1 MPGLAAFLFL
11 GLHLRQLRRLHAE
24 LEEILHFNP
33 LRTVHRPAAI
43 HSAEF
48 GHLALDLLLGRHLS
62 LQEVLLQQR
71 QRQSRRGQDLG
82 WALDLR
88 RLRRLRRRRG
98 LGHRGWHRA
107 PRQGPQ
113 HAAQPRADLC
123 HGGRHRSEKDL
134 MPTFVGT
141 RLRAA
146 LAVGEHINAQ
156 HTLHQIGASV
166 VIRRGLFDAQYLFRL
181 RLFLFCFFLLVA
193 VYEYVALLSFAPN
206 PCGFLPLVRLTA
218 GSRSGQP
225 HGMRA
230 QPVEKRLNREQLG
243 PPRSPQKN

>member
-24 LEEILHFNP
+24 LEEILHFSP

-98 LGHRGWHRA
+98 RGHRGWHRA

-123 HGGRHRSEKDL
+123 HGGRHREKGL
-134 MPTFVGT
+134 SS

-156 HTLHQIGASV
+156 HMLH
-166 VIRRGLFDAQYLFRL
+166 
-181 RLFLFCFFLLVA
+181 
-193 VYEYVALLSFAPN
+193 
-206 PCGFLPLVRLTA
+206 
-218 GSRSGQP
+218 
-225 HGMRA
+225 
-230 QPVEKRLNREQLG
+230 
-243 PPRSPQKN
+243 

>member
-1 MPGLAAFLFL
+1 MRCLALRRSSSSASIFASSAVFMRSLKRFSTSTRCGPFIGRPPFIRRNSATLPWTSSLAA
-11 GLHLRQLRRLHAE
+11 
-24 LEEILHFNP
+24 I
-33 LRTVHRPAAI
+33 
-43 HSAEF
+43 SA
-48 GHLALDLLLGRHLS
+48 
-62 LQEVLLQQR
+62 
-71 QRQSRRGQDLG
+71 SRKFCCSSVSARVGQDLG

-98 LGHRGWHRA
+98 RGHRGWHRA

-156 HTLHQIGASV
+156 HTLHQIGNCIPSIPLTFPGNFASPTTPRPKRTAPTNCAHFSFQSFSV
-166 VIRRGLFDAQYLFRL
+166 YSGFAFWCNLWDEPLYTQKGPLST
-181 RLFLFCFFLLVA
+181 CFSWTKRT
-193 VYEYVALLSFAPN
+193 ALCRSFECICAE
-206 PCGFLPLVRLTA
+206 
-218 GSRSGQP
+218 SY
-225 HGMRA
+225 
-230 QPVEKRLNREQLG
+230 
-243 PPRSPQKN
+243 

>member
-48 GHLALDLLLGRHLS
+48 GHLALDLLLGLHLS
-62 LQEVLLQQR
+62 LQEVLQQR
-71 QRQSRRGQDLG
+71 ERQSRRGQDLG

-98 LGHRGWHRA
+98 RGHRGWHRA

-113 HAAQPRADLC
+113 HTAQPRADLC

-134 MPTFVGT
+134 MPSFVGT

-146 LAVGEHINAQ
+146 LAVGEHINAC
-156 HTLHQIGASV
+156 AS
-166 VIRRGLFDAQYLFRL
+166 
-181 RLFLFCFFLLVA
+181 
-193 VYEYVALLSFAPN
+193 
-206 PCGFLPLVRLTA
+206 
-218 GSRSGQP
+218 
-225 HGMRA
+225 
-230 QPVEKRLNREQLG
+230 KRLPPSPSVPALSTETANKPLALCPAQLPRKLC
-243 PPRSPQKN
+243 PPT

>member
-24 LEEILHFNP
+24 LEEILHFSP
-33 LRTVHRPAAI
+33 LQTVHRPAAI

-98 LGHRGWHRA
+98 RGHRGWHRA

-156 HTLHQIGASV
+156 HTLHQIGNCIPSIPLTFPGNFAS
-166 VIRRGLFDAQYLFRL
+166 
-181 RLFLFCFFLLVA
+181 
-193 VYEYVALLSFAPN
+193 P
-206 PCGFLPLVRLTA
+206 TT
-218 GSRSGQP
+218 
-225 HGMRA
+225 
-230 QPVEKRLNREQLG
+230 
-243 PPRSPQKN
+243 PRPQKYRPYELCSLQFSVFLDLQRLCVLVQLMG